1 MAKSL
6 EIKAKFL
13 ELLRLIII
21 SSPSLLLAACGDGA
35 DLSGLLSSS
44 GGETG
49 ATGSLSD
56 DYDLSASPELTR
68 VNLSWNEDPDA
79 SSYELYR
86 YQDSNCGAIPDD
98 YSACANASYKSVSVA
113 SATDTG
119 LSSNSIYFYRVRSVS
134 GDQAGELSSQL
145 EVMTLPDAP
154 SSLSAA
160 VANGRVTVS
169 WAEQDGI
176 DQYQLY
182 RYSNQDCDTVASDIS
197 ACLGDE
203 FWNILGG
210 DTSQQDSGLDG
221 GDTYYYQVAAV
232 NASGAS
238 SLSPQLSFVAPP
250 ESISSFGVVS
260 SSGAIGGISLV
271 WNDAAGAS
279 YYEIYRD
286 SSTGCEG
293 IPDDLELCP
302 DAVQFIGDV
311 SEYLDTSAQEGFV
324 YYYSVRAVN
333 DSGASA
339 LTTER
344 AANMPL
350 ELFPPTLISVVPQ
363 GYSIDLSW
371 SAVDKALSYQV
382 YISTEPNCASFPSSP
397 TACPGFVWLS
407 PSTGSNITESTS
419 ASFGDLAEG
428 TTYYLSTRAVTGDTV
443 SALSVE
449 LNATTVPAAPASS
462 SFAAI
467 GGVNQ
472 VDLTWSASAGAAT
485 YSLYWHN
492 DSSCLDSVVTV
503 DDISAN
509 CSDSS
514 VITDIT
520 GENYIHSNLNA
531 STYYYYYL
539 LANNA
544 AGASAITTVVSALTA
559 PAAVQ
564 NIASDSDTL
573 AITLS
578 WSSEQD
584 NLERFELYRYQ
595 DSSCDLASASA
606 CADQSVWPQLSP
618 NTFSQIDTTAAV
630 GVVYY
635 YQLAAVNN
643 TTKSFSP
650 RVTSALRLEP
660 AEQINL
666 TASENLLSV
675 SWSAV
680 TGAEHYVL
688 YRYSGECPALPD
700 STNSCSNYQAQ
711 IVDANATAYTD
722 SSVAAGEIYN
732 YQVAARISG
741 AEDSELSAIA
751 SGSPLLAAP
760 ELALT
765 PVAGGVRI
773 EFALI
778 SGAESYNIYRYPEA
792 GCLLSEASASISC
805 LDYQLLQ
812 VAAADIVNPSSS
824 AFALYDDL
832 NLVGGEDYYYR
843 VSSVNSLGSSGLSP
857 EVSSVAYLAQP
868 AIVASV
874 GGYGSS
880 SVEWGAVPGA
890 ETYTIYQYLADGSN
904 CYPQNTLASATCT
917 AGFVEH
923 SITAAADNSTAGYTY
938 SQDFADLEG
947 ALDYG
952 YVVLASNAL
961 VPDSVLSEPLI
972 LPVGLPAPEGL
983 IATPDAGAV
992 LLSWNPVVNAS
1003 GYSVLRSSI
1012 ANCLSLEGD
1021 NASCADYALLLAGLD
1036 LSLVDT
1042 ELAGGTSYY
1051 YRVTALEDESATGAY
1066 SEEVSAIPSLS
1077 TPQNLQ
1083 AVAGSGLVEL
1093 DWDPV
1098 LGAEG
1103 YSIYRYTQQPCT
1115 QILDSGSDCGEL
1127 HLESNNSAHSHISSS
1142 LVGEQTYYFRIAA
1155 THSGL
1160 SDSELSAAAE
1170 ATPSVGVPTLE
1181 VSVVENS
1188 LTVSWGA
1195 VAGASAYNLHR
1206 STSESCF
1213 LEVAPADYASS
1224 SSLCPDYQLWEG
1236 LSATS
1241 VSENNLSLDRA
1252 YFYTVQSVVAGTVF
1266 DIISNVASGLP
1277 LAQPQWLALAG
1288 GVEAVSITWDA
1299 SSIGAES
1306 YSIYRSSIANC
1317 SEAFADWQQC
1327 PEGRIFS
1334 DQSSGVFTDQDS
1346 LAPGQTYYYRLQ
1358 AVNYSGYA
1366 FNPTELSATTAP
1378 DTPADINVSFSEL
1391 GVSVEWDASQSG
1403 VEQFD
1408 LYRYTVAGCTFIPD
1422 SYQQCG
1428 ADSARWLAAS
1438 SPLLDPVADL
1448 QPGTVYYYTL
1458 IASNAAGSSLSS
1470 EQQIITGSAAPDIG
1484 AIVGGYGSMEVSW
1497 GLVFGAESY
1506 SLYRYARADC
1516 SDAEVLELSADCSA
1530 YKFEDV
1536 SSPFTDPPSAAAELQ
1551 LESSTYYYYRL
1562 SSSNSSATSALS
1574 TIGAGLTKPAAPEL
1588 VVADG
1593 GDKSV
1598 YLEYTSANS
1607 NLNKYIF
1614 TRDTVS
1620 GCNLD
1625 VGAETCPFMVELD
1638 GDLDSNYTDTDL
1650 NPGTTYYYHAYTVN
1664 NSGRSLASNEFAAT
1678 TIPNPPLN
1686 LAAVAASTTEIV
1698 VNWDRQT
1705 GAESYVLY
1713 RYTDPSCTTLQ
1724 LEANISACGSEQY
1737 PAQLIADIPDDTA
1750 SPEYIDSGLNSDA
1763 YYYYRIRAQ
1772 NSGGISDFSE
1782 EASSLTS
1789 PSLPEGLVGVGGD
1802 EEVNLSWTPV
1812 ANASYYYLY
1821 KYTNSGCATYAEDIA
1836 SCSDGSQ
1843 RQISPASLD
1852 DVLSSYLDSEVSN
1865 STYYYYRLQAIN
1877 ASGASAISA
1886 ELEVLT
1892 HPEHPQSISSS
1903 VSSSKISLTWS
1914 IENSV
1919 TDYELYR
1926 YTNSGCVSIFDDYLS
1941 CDDAARYQIT
1951 NAATDTDFQ
1960 TKTDDD
1966 KLRVGTI
1973 YYYRL
1978 VSHNASGARATD
1990 EFAIAT
1996 APATPENFAITPV
2009 LGLEPSLQL
2018 SWNADTTG
2026 VADFTIY
2033 RYQPAGCLLDDGDSS
2048 ACAEGF
2054 PITFNG
2060 ISAQS
2065 YTDDYLLATGTRYS
2079 YRVAATSSYSGQ
2091 AQSALSDEQS
2101 ASTFPAPPAITELAA
2116 GANSIAVGF
2125 EANQTGATSYTL
2137 HRYSGLPG
2145 CVSILGAETS
2155 CNDYKV
2161 YDNQTLSP
2169 ILDTGLDSGTLYYY
2183 RIAADGA
2190 AGTGIYS
2197 DEYNSITLPAAPAS
2211 IDLEVSLDGIL
2222 VSWDES
2228 HQGADSFVLYRSRT
2242 LNCLVYS
2249 SDGSLCEDYLEIDS
2263 LTSGE
2268 YNDTS
2273 LAYGYEY
2280 YYQLRAVNASGTS
2293 ELSSTYSAY
2302 TLPPAPSIDSIV
2314 GGANQV
2320 AISYSKAA
2328 ISGITYYNL
2337 YRYSDSGCAYVPG
2350 NLYADC
2356 ADGQRWSSSGGI
2368 DNTSETVT
2376 DDDLEDGTVYY
2387 YRLSAVNSS
2396 GEGPASAEYS
2406 AVTVPSAPTIT
2417 AITGGNRKIEI
2428 EFTANLPTA
2437 TSYLVYRYSIP
2448 GCYDDTT
2455 AAGCAANEWDSFSV
2469 SSSPLTDAN
2478 LDYGS
2483 KYYYSI
2489 VAVNDSGI
2497 SDYSNEEDAIT
2508 IPAESTIVSVVGGDG
2523 NIEIYFDDTIS
2534 GATSYHVYGYTG
2546 SNCLQKVSDFASKQ
2560 DACAAVLLES
2570 AALSALESDLGD
2582 GTTRYYRVASVNESG
2597 SSELSSQV
2605 SGITLPPVAE
2615 SAIFTGD
2622 DTSITLSWDDD
2633 QNGVSSYSVYQYS
2646 NSGCANFSAA
2656 NQSDILNACA
2666 SLSSSSS
2673 AESPVTFTGLNSGS
2687 TYYHLIQSSNAA
2699 GYKFTGELEATTV
2712 PAAPP
2717 APSLIGGDKYVVI
2730 DFAASQV
2737 AGADY
2742 FQIYRSTT
2750 SACVRN
2756 SAQSTCADLAILPA
2770 DPDQPLTADD
2780 FPYTDLG
2787 LLSGTTYYYHLS
2799 AHNEL
2804 GASPY
2809 SSESVATT
2817 APESSS
2823 DIELLPGRQA
2833 ITINWTNSPGLEA
2846 TYLYRYSNSG
2856 CSGVPTLIAAC
2867 SDPNY
2872 VEFDSSITSYTDTG
2886 LDDGSTYFYVL
2897 QAVNASGSSLSS
2909 EYSAL
2914 THPAATSIT
2923 QLTGGELN
2931 ATIEFDDDLA
2941 GAVTNYQIYRHNG
2954 LDADCLVENSDY
2966 SLDSSACSG
2975 FVSLPTNLELPLTAS
2990 PYTDTYGLIAGATYY
3005 YQIQSLNS
3013 SGGSALS
3020 PVAETITI
3028 PAAPLASSIAISSSL
3043 TDDDANVIEISW
3055 NNDIL
3060 GNTNG
3065 STLYR
3070 YTIEACQSIYGVN
3083 PDASQCSADDDYKV
3097 WDRLSATATAFTI
3110 EDADL
3115 QPATEYYYVIQ
3126 VSNASGSAYSEE
3138 ISAAT
3143 YPDAPADP
3151 TLTGGNQQITVEWD
3165 NTMATVSTYT
3175 LHFNSDSSC
3184 VYDDPGCGDYLSRE
3198 FAASAG
3204 NSHTFTNLL
3213 NGTRLSAGTTYYVTL
3228 VVENASGARASN
3240 TVSAITLPE
3249 APAISSVTYVSSAA
3263 AFELSWSHPSDGDG
3277 VASYSLVRYE
3287 DPDCMDEEGDYS
3299 ACDLDEL
3306 YVYDAA
3312 ISATA
3317 TSFTDSAALEPATR
3331 YYYRLGANNVSG
3343 AAWSAA
3349 SDQVTAPAALSP
3361 VVIPGSEDIDVS
3373 WSIAAG
3379 QEISSVQVYSTSQL
3393 GCPSM
3398 PNPAC
3403 SDWWDSGELDPAL
3416 GSITYSP
3423 SDSTK
3428 SYYLYLHLFNASGD
3442 ALSAAVTS
3450 ALLAAAPEFTTI
3462 AGGDQSIELHW
3473 QQSNNASY
3481 TLYFYDTSC
3490 AYPDAQPA
3498 DCGNLEVSSHNQ
3510 NFTTISSINGA
3521 PLAIGSEYFFRVSVT
3536 NLTSTSALSAES
3548 SAYTIAGVPE
3558 NLTLT
3563 PGGNQIGLSWDPSPG
3578 VTEDYNVYRY
3588 ASPCSPSSSANS
3600 DVASEC
3606 SATVIEGK
3614 TSPYTDLSLIAGN
3627 IYYYRV
3633 TAVNSSG
3640 ESAPSAEASAEV
3652 LLGAPENLSAV
3663 SSDTGI
3669 DLSWTKLSGTENHQ
3683 IYRYTTANCM
3693 TSRADVD
3700 ACPDYDTFTSGSDA
3714 EYTDTSAS
3722 GGAVYY
3728 YRVAA
3733 LRSGLEPG
3741 ELSNEASVVAN
3752 LLAPSI
3758 NYAQADYGAITLDW
3772 NAVNGAASYTIYRYL
3787 TASCLTDS
3795 SLTCAQASLS
3805 ATGTSYTDTNLDG
3818 LQTYYYR
3825 IAAASDDASVP
3836 DSPLSNEVNATT
3848 YLPAPINL
3856 SATPSELSVSLSWDA
3871 ITSSALNSSDIS
3883 YIVYRYTNSN
3893 SNCTAPHEPALNASC
3908 TDLLSNTSSANSYTD
3923 NSFSTGGSS
3932 YKYRVQAQHNGT
3944 TVEVGDISAEVA
3956 VQPIIATPRNLA
3968 IVRGSASLSLSWDP
3982 VTEADAY
3989 LVHRHNDANCAST
4002 TDSINSCLDYEVTTT
4017 SATSFAV
4024 SNLDPSLTYY
4034 FTVQA
4039 SKTGADSLSGYSAVV
4054 SERPYLAEVTG
4065 FQAYAS
4071 DALELT
4077 AQWDALDGANNYT
4090 VYFHQDPDCTY
4101 TGYSTQASQSS
4112 CSNISTGSTSGL
4124 SMEFANGIVE
4134 GQIYYFQ
4141 VQASNT
4147 TSNNVS
4153 AFTSRLQVR
4162 AFKDAAV
4169 TSIFGYDQEINLSFD
4184 DAGGSYDLKVFRYT
4198 DLTCADTTLLSNVN
4212 NCALEPGDA
4221 HSFTFFS
4228 GASAEIADADKFIN
4242 DTGLDEG
4249 KRYYYKVWSNQN
4261 QGEPGIYSAASSAMT
4276 MPPAPSALEL
4286 HQSETYGNQI
4296 SLTFAPP
4303 EGADNF
4309 YQLLR
4314 HNDADCA
4321 NLSNA
4326 NFNRSDYRDLTAVTN
4341 SSGQQCAGLTSL
4353 PTTDPSA
4360 FPASGTSIEY
4370 YLDDNLAPSTTYYY
4384 LYRSVNYSGA
4394 NGYDVE
4400 PGTATGGTLSGTSV
4414 ISNIVSW
4421 DTIPRDS
4428 EDGDLT
4434 IDPASGTSTSI
4445 PYAFSEIAT
4454 ATSYTVH
4461 RYLSSCSNA
4470 DITTCPSHL
4479 TIDHLDTDI
4488 GTTHEDS
4495 GLAAGTEYSY
4505 ILQAH
4510 NAAGSSDLSA
4520 SRVEANIL
4528 TLPADPALTAVIA
4541 DLGNNEANRFTISWS
4556 DDSGVTYRN
4565 IYGSTDQAC
4574 LQSVIDGGLGA
4585 SATNIAG
4592 CDDHIYESFISNS
4605 NDFPITTHADDTAL
4619 LSGTPYYFTITNHNN
4634 TGASLAFAGIDSN
4647 ITVPA
4652 APNTISLG
4660 PDYREIEV
4668 TWVPTLGSAS
4678 NVLYRYNERTCNDPV
4693 DDIGDPTA
4701 CGSDAAAYTFITEDF
4716 DFGFEPDSIKS
4727 FTFTDNNNATGLL
4740 DAEEYYYVVQA
4751 LNVSGYR
4758 LTEDAFIES
4767 NTTAPAIPTGLDTV
4781 ATDNSITLTWD
4792 RMATATQY
4800 QLLRSSDATCYTDS
4814 TGVTAYS
4821 TSCTEA
4827 ATFTIT
4833 SSSNNTETYTDTNL
4847 LYGTTYYYWIRSYS
4861 TSGGSPSTTTAEA
4874 NTTAPPRADRVSLSG
4889 ARNGTNRTNIEI
4901 TWSAVEAATSYALYR
4916 STDAD
4921 CLSDSEGNLS
4931 TDADTNCAD
4940 FTRSET
4946 SALTSTH
4953 SNLANDTIY
4962 YYYIAG
4968 INSSGEGRL
4977 SPLNS
4982 IRTAASAPSIDSVD
4996 NLSAVDQIQVSWY
5009 AASAYDSEYTIYL
5022 YSGSANCDPSSA
5034 TCTNAE
5040 SATVSSSS
5048 SSHTFSGLIAGTQ
5061 YHAKII
5067 ATTEYTQEDNT
5078 KSILVGDISSNPLSQ
5093 YTLPY
5098 DPAITSHSINTTNGA
5113 ITLNLTPESGA
5124 GSDAITYTIRR
5135 TTSETADCSRIQAA
5149 NSSSSCA
5156 DLQTITSSSTT
5167 VTDNKS
5173 KAEGAIY
5180 YYYVWSS
5187 NPGGDGVL
5195 AAGNSSNSYEV
5206 VPLPSAISGITL
5218 TYNEDESTF
5227 DNWLITISSPEAVP
5241 DNNYWS
5247 LDYYPSKL
5255 NSPNVLTTDI
5265 DSASFIE
5272 LGNSTHEANVSLAI
5286 SASYYLQPHDMRLM
5300 AANSNGDTIEL
5311 ASLTSSIS
5319 QPPEVYAFANTGS
5332 SSQKQVN
5339 HYFTFGTTATRD
5351 LYDDY
5356 ALDPEFRIYITK
5368 NINCFNGVTTYDDL
5382 ASNCSVGN
5390 STSQLKNSPTDPN
5403 DLGAAYVY
5411 WKDATNPQAISS
5423 GDYFTSIEDF
5433 SNIAITDVEIFY
5445 YVYLIVKSYQL
5456 TLDGVNYSRQFTNSE
5471 YLFRIGGTLMTIHE
5485 TSTNSIQ
5492 PPSQSLVPIP
5502 PLLAQQLTATSSDH
5516 NSWDLSLLWSALSGI
5531 SAYDI
5536 YEYSEPDCAYLLSE
5550 PSLCAN
5556 FSLYSSNIPEFT
5568 RAFSAADSGNYFYY
5582 RLQVHDAAG
5591 NSSGL
5596 GEQIAA
5602 YLPQP
5607 LNDSGLAACVEESE
5621 LISGSQDCSLGRDSS
5636 LEPAA
5641 KVGSGSAGFDFN
5653 SSIDASGALCVHDNV
5668 TGLSWSSWSPDPALA
5683 GAESNITTSSFA
5695 SIATVASDA
5704 CDHSD
5709 WRLPSLHE
5717 LLSIADYNQSAA
5729 KIDTSVFREFNLS
5742 QPTYWSASGHI
5753 VDFSSGELSLESNAS
5768 ARHSVLLVRGERGW
5782 GFDFGAER
5790 FQLVEQLDD
5799 NNLSFYLVYDN
5810 QTQLHYSPCLAG
5822 QSYDPLAHSCIGVAT
5837 ALDYIDSLN
5846 AYDANSSWRQP
5857 NIKELVAILDP
5868 SNNLQPNPEF
5878 FPAYPTGSSIF
5889 SLTPQGQGADY
5900 ITGRLF
5906 NPATQST
5913 QSSIFDLLNSHLI
5926 YRN

>member
-1 MAKSL
+1 MAKPIK
-6 EIKAKFL
+6 IKAKFL

-21 SSPSLLLAACGDGA
+21 SSLSLLLAACGDGA
-35 DLSGLLSSS
+35 DLSGLLSS
-44 GGETG
+44 GGEPESTG
-49 ATGSLSD
+49 TLSD
-56 DYDLSASPELTR
+56 DYELSGSPGLNE
-68 VNLSWNEDPDA
+68 VSLSWNEDPSA

-134 GDQAGELSSQL
+134 ADQAGELSSQL

-160 VANGRVTVS
+160 VADGRVTVS

-197 ACLGDE
+197 ACLGDK

-210 DTSQQDSGLDG
+210 DTSQQDSGLAG
-221 GDTYYYQVAAV
+221 GDIYYYQVAAV

-260 SSGAIGGISLV
+260 SSVAIGGISLV

-311 SEYLDTSAQEGFV
+311 SEYLDASAQEGFV

-363 GYSIDLSW
+363 GYGIDLSW

-449 LNATTVPAAPASS
+449 LNATTVPAAPASA

-467 GGVNQ
+467 GGANQ

-492 DSSCLDSVVTV
+492 DSSCLGAVVSAA
-503 DDISAN
+503 DIAAN
-509 CSDSS
+509 CSDYSL
-514 VITDIT
+514 ITDIA
-520 GENYIHSNLNA
+520 GANYIHSNLNA

-539 LANNA
+539 LANNV
-544 AGASAITTVVSALTA
+544 AGASAITTVASALTA

-564 NIASDSDTL
+564 NIASASDTL
-573 AITLS
+573 GITLS

-618 NTFSQIDTTAAV
+618 NTFSQVDTTAAV

-650 RVTSALRLEP
+650 QVTSALRLEP
-660 AEQINL
+660 AEQINIA
-666 TASENLLSV
+666 ASENLLTI

-711 IVDANATAYTD
+711 IVDANATAYAD
-722 SSVAAGEIYN
+722 AGVVAGEFYN

-765 PVAGGVRI
+765 PAAGGVRI

-778 SGAESYNIYRYPEA
+778 PGAESYNIYRYPEA
-792 GCLLSEASASISC
+792 GCLLSEASASVSC
-805 LDYQLLQ
+805 LDYELLQ

-832 NLVGGEDYYYR
+832 NLVGGADYYYR
-843 VSSVNSLGSSGLSP
+843 ASSVNSLGSSGLSP
-857 EVSSVAYLAQP
+857 EASSVAYLAQP
-868 AIVASV
+868 TIVASV

-890 ETYTIYQYLADGSN
+890 ESYTIYQYLADGSN

-917 AGFVEH
+917 AGFIEH
-923 SITAAADNSTAGYTY
+923 SITATADNSAAGYTY

-983 IATPDAGAV
+983 LATPDAGAV
-992 LLSWNPVVNAS
+992 LLSWDSVVNAS
-1003 GYSVLRSSI
+1003 GYAVLRSSI
-1012 ANCLSLEGD
+1012 ADCLSLEGD
-1021 NASCADYALLLAGLD
+1021 NTSCADYALLLAGLD

-1051 YRVTALEDESATGAY
+1051 YRVTALEDESTTGAY

-1160 SDSELSAAAE
+1160 SDSELSVETSAVPA
-1170 ATPSVGVPTLE
+1170 VGIPTLE

-1378 DTPADINVSFSEL
+1378 DIPADINVSFSEL
-1391 GVSVEWDASQSG
+1391 GVTVEWDASQSG

-1448 QPGTVYYYTL
+1448 EPGTVYYYTL

-1484 AIVGGYGSMEVSW
+1484 AIIGGYGSMEIRWSSA
-1497 GLVFGAESY
+1497 FGAESY

-1562 SSSNSSATSALS
+1562 TSSNSSATSALS
-1574 TIGAGLTKPAAPEL
+1574 TIGAGLTKPDAPEL

-1598 YLEYTSANS
+1598 YLEYTSTNS

-1625 VGAETCPFMVELD
+1625 VGEETCPFMVELD

-1686 LAAVAASTTEIV
+1686 LAATAASTTEIV

-1713 RYTDPSCTTLQ
+1713 RYTDPACTTLQ

-1750 SPEYIDSGLNSDA
+1750 TPEYIDQGLNSDA

-1789 PSLPEGLVGVGGD
+1789 PSLPEDLVGVGGD
-1802 EEVNLSWTPV
+1802 EQVNLSWTPV

-1843 RQISPASLD
+1843 RQISPTSLD

-1926 YTNSGCVSIFDDYLS
+1926 YTNSGCASLFDDYLS

-2116 GANSIAVGF
+2116 GADSIAVAF

-2197 DEYNSITLPAAPAS
+2197 DEYNSITLPAAPTS

-2228 HQGADSFVLYRSRT
+2228 HQGADSFILYRSRT
-2242 LNCLVYS
+2242 LNCLVLY
-2249 SDGSLCEDYLEIDS
+2249 SDGGLCEDYLEIDS

-2302 TLPPAPSIDSIV
+2302 TLPPAPSIDSVV

-2320 AISYSKAA
+2320 DISYSKAA
-2328 ISGITYYNL
+2328 ISGITHYNL
-2337 YRYSDSGCAYVPG
+2337 YRYSDPGCAHVPG

-2356 ADGQRWSSSGGI
+2356 ADGQRWSSIGGV
-2368 DNTSETVT
+2368 DNTSETVI

-2417 AITGGNRKIEI
+2417 AISGGDRKIEI
-2428 EFTANLPTA
+2428 EFTANLPTV

-2478 LDYGS
+2478 LGYGR

-2489 VAVNDSGI
+2489 VAVNDSGT
-2497 SDYSNEEDAIT
+2497 SGYSNEEDAIT

-2523 NIEIYFDDTIS
+2523 NIEIYFDDTIR

-2597 SSELSSQV
+2597 SSDLSSQV

-2615 SAIFTGD
+2615 SVIFTGD

-2633 QNGVSSYSVYQYS
+2633 QNGVSSYSVHQYS
-2646 NSGCANFSAA
+2646 NSGCANLSAA
-2656 NQSDILNACA
+2656 NESDILNACA
-2666 SLSSSSS
+2666 SLQSSSSG
-2673 AESPVTFTGLNSGS
+2673 ESPITFTGLNSGT
-2687 TYYHLIQSSNAA
+2687 TYYHLIKSSNAA
-2699 GYKFTGELEATTV
+2699 GYKFTAELEATTV

-2717 APSLIGGDKYVVI
+2717 APSLTGGYKYMVI

-2737 AGADY
+2737 AGAQY

-2756 SAQSTCADLAILPA
+2756 SSQSTCADLATLPA
-2770 DPDQPLTADD
+2770 DPDQLLTAAD

-2867 SDPNY
+2867 SDPGY
-2872 VEFDSSITSYTDTG
+2872 VEFDATVTSYTDTG

-2909 EYSAL
+2909 EHSAL

-2931 ATIEFDDDLA
+2931 ATIEFDDALA
-2941 GAVTNYQIYRHNG
+2941 GAVDNYQIYRHNS
-2954 LDADCLVENSDY
+2954 LDAECLVENSDY

-2990 PYTDTYGLIAGATYY
+2990 PYTDTYGLVAGATYY

-3020 PVAETITI
+3020 PVTETITI
-3028 PAAPLASSIAISSSL
+3028 PAAPLASSIAIASSL
-3043 TDDDANVIEISW
+3043 TDAEANVIAISW

-3070 YTIEACQSIYGVN
+3070 YTIGGCPSIYGAN

-3097 WDRLSATATAFTI
+3097 WDGLSATDTAFTI

-3138 ISAAT
+3138 ISTVT
-3143 YPDAPADP
+3143 YPAVPTDP
-3151 TLTGGNQQITVEWD
+3151 ILTGGNQQITVEWD
-3165 NTMATVSTYT
+3165 NTMATVSSYT
-3175 LHFNSDSSC
+3175 LHVNSDGSC
-3184 VYDDPGCGDYLSRE
+3184 VYDDPSCGDYLSIE
-3198 FAASAG
+3198 FAASEG

-3228 VVENASGARASN
+3228 VAANASGARASN

-3249 APAISSVTYVSSAA
+3249 APAIASVTYVSSAA
-3263 AFELSWSHPSDGDG
+3263 AFELSWSHPSNGDG

-3306 YVYDAA
+3306 YVYDAG

-3349 SDQVTAPAALSP
+3349 GDQVTAPAALSP
-3361 VVIPGSEDIDVS
+3361 VVIPGSADIDVS
-3373 WSIAAG
+3373 WSIAAD
-3379 QEISSVQVYSTSQL
+3379 QEISSVKVYSTSQL

-3462 AGGDQSIELHW
+3462 TGGDQSIELHW

-3481 TLYFYDTSC
+3481 TLYFYDKSC
-3490 AYPDAQPA
+3490 AYPDAKPE
-3498 DCGNLEVSSHNQ
+3498 DCGNIEVSSHNQ
-3510 NFTTISSINGA
+3510 NFTTISSIDGA

-3578 VTEDYNVYRY
+3578 ATEDYNVYRY
-3588 ASPCSPSSSANS
+3588 ASPCSASSSANS

-3606 SATVIEGK
+3606 SATVIKGK
-3614 TSPYTDLSLIAGN
+3614 TSPYTDLSLIAGDT
-3627 IYYYRV
+3627 YYYRV

-3663 SSDTGI
+3663 SADTGI
-3669 DLSWTKLSGTENHQ
+3669 DLTWIKLSGTESHQ

-3693 TSRADVD
+3693 TSRADVED
-3700 ACPDYDTFTSGSDA
+3700 CPDYQTFTSGSDA

-3795 SLTCAQASLS
+3795 SLTCAQVSIP

-3848 YLPAPINL
+3848 YLPAPSNL
-3856 SATPSELSVSLSWDA
+3856 SASPSELSISLSWDA

-3883 YIVYRYTNSN
+3883 YIVYRYTNTN
-3893 SNCTAPHEPALNASC
+3893 TNCTAPHEPALNASC
-3908 TDLLSNTSSANSYTD
+3908 SDLLSNTSSANSYTD
-3923 NSFSTGGSS
+3923 NNFTTGGSS

-3956 VQPIIATPRNLA
+3956 VQPIIATPLNLA
-3968 IVRGSASLSLSWDP
+3968 IVRGSASLSLSWDS
-3982 VTEADAY
+3982 VTEADDY
-3989 LVHRHNDANCAST
+3989 LVHRHNDATCAST
-4002 TDSINSCLDYEVTTT
+4002 TDSISSCLDYEVSTT
-4017 SATSFAV
+4017 SATSFTAP
-4024 SNLDPSLTYY
+4024 NLDPSLTYY
-4034 FTVQA
+4034 FTIQA
-4039 SKTGADSLSGYSAVV
+4039 SKTGADSLSGYSAVA
-4054 SERPYLAEVTG
+4054 SDRPYLAELTG

-4071 DALELT
+4071 DVLELT
-4077 AQWDALDGANNYT
+4077 AKWDALDGANNYT

-4101 TGYSTQASQSS
+4101 TGYSSAQSS
-4112 CSNISTGSTSGL
+4112 CSGITTRSTSEL
-4124 SMEFANGIVE
+4124 FMEFADGIVE

-4147 TSNNVS
+4147 TSSNVS
-4153 AFTSRLQVR
+4153 AFTNRLQVR

-4169 TSIFGYDQEINLSFD
+4169 TSIFGYDQEIDLSFD

-4198 DLTCADTTLLSNVN
+4198 DLNCTNEKLFSSVN
-4212 NCALEPGDA
+4212 DCALESGDA
-4221 HSFTFFS
+4221 QSFTFFS
-4228 GASAEIADADKFIN
+4228 GFDADIPEEYKFIN

-4261 QGEPGIYSAASSAMT
+4261 PGEPGIYSAAFGAMT
-4276 MPPAPSALEL
+4276 MPPAPSTLEL

-4314 HNDADCA
+4314 HNDADCV

-4326 NFNRSDYRDLTAVTN
+4326 NFNRSDYRDLSAVTN
-4341 SSGQQCAGLTSL
+4341 SSGQRCAGLTSL

-4394 NGYDVE
+4394 NGYDVDPE
-4400 PGTATGGTLSGTSV
+4400 TSTGGTLSGTSV
-4414 ISNIVSW
+4414 ISNIVTW
-4421 DTIPRDS
+4421 DTIPRAS
-4428 EDGDLT
+4428 MAGDLA
-4434 IDPASGTSTSI
+4434 IDPGSGTSTSI
-4445 PYAFSEIAT
+4445 AYSFSEIAT

-4461 RYLSSCSNA
+4461 RYLSSCTADDIITCPDYLAITHSA
-4470 DITTCPSHL
+4470 TDIDITHP
-4479 TIDHLDTDI
+4479 
-4488 GTTHEDS
+4488 DS
-4495 GLAAGTEYSY
+4495 NLSAGTEYSY

-4510 NAAGSSDLSA
+4510 NAAGSSDLNA
-4520 SRVEANIL
+4520 SYVEANIL
-4528 TLPADPALTAVIA
+4528 TLPADPALTAIIA
-4541 DLGNNEANRFTISWS
+4541 DLDGEANRFTISWS
-4556 DDSGVTYRN
+4556 DDSGVTHRN
-4565 IYGSTDQAC
+4565 IYGSTNQDC
-4574 LQSVIDGGLGA
+4574 LQSVITGGLSA

-4592 CDDHIYESFISNS
+4592 CADAIYKNSISRS

-4619 LSGTPYYFTITNHNN
+4619 LSGTTYYFTITNHNS

-4668 TWVPTLGSAS
+4668 TWVPPLGSDS
-4678 NVLYRYNERTCNDPV
+4678 NVLYRYTERGCDPV
-4693 DDIGDPTA
+4693 DDLADADA
-4701 CGSDAAAYTFITEDF
+4701 CGAATAAYTFVTEDF

-4727 FTFTDNNNATGLL
+4727 FTFTDDNNATGLL
-4740 DAEEYYYVVQA
+4740 DAEEYYYAVQA

-4758 LTEDAFIES
+4758 LTEDASIAS
-4767 NTTAPAIPTGLDTV
+4767 AITAPATPTGLSAT
-4781 ATDNSITLTWD
+4781 ATDNSIILTWD
-4792 RMATATQY
+4792 GMANAERY
-4800 QLLRSSDATCYTDS
+4800 QILRSADSGCYSVNAGVYSPNSCADGATFLVDHDATS
-4814 TGVTAYS
+4814 NS
-4821 TSCTEA
+4821 Q
-4827 ATFTIT
+4827 TFT
-4833 SSSNNTETYTDTNL
+4833 DTGL
-4847 LYGTTYYYWIRSYS
+4847 AYGTTYYYWILSYNNA
-4861 TSGGSPSTTTAEA
+4861 SGGSPSTTTAEA
-4874 NTTAPPRADRVSLSG
+4874 STTAPPRAIQVSLEATSSG
-4889 ARNGTNRTNIEI
+4889 TDQTTIKI
-4901 TWSAVEAATSYALYR
+4901 DWSAVEAATSYALYR
-4916 STDAD
+4916 STDAS

-4931 TDADTNCAD
+4931 TGATNCAD

-4946 SALTSTH
+4946 SARTSTH
-4953 SNLANDTIY
+4953 SNLPNDTIY

-4977 SPLNS
+4977 SPVNS
-4982 IRTAASAPSIDSVD
+4982 TRTTPSAPPITLD
-4996 NLSAVDQIQVSWY
+4996 NKGTTTEIEVAWN
-5009 AASAYDSEYTIYL
+5009 ATSAYDSEYQLYIYRGD
-5022 YSGSANCDPSSA
+5022 SSCDPSS
-5034 TCTNAE
+5034 TSCTDEKQKTITA
-5040 SATVSSSS
+5040 AGSSSYT
-5048 SSHTFSGLIAGTQ
+5048 HTFTNLTVGSK
-5061 YHAKII
+5061 YYAKIF
-5067 ATTEYTQEDNT
+5067 ATTEYTQEDG
-5078 KSILVGDISSNPLSQ
+5078 KSSTLTGDISSSAESEH
-5093 YTLPY
+5093 TRPY
-5098 DPAITSHSINTTNGA
+5098 HPTITSYSITNTDANYFEFTLSDNG
-5113 ITLNLTPESGA
+5113 SGT
-5124 GSDAITYTIRR
+5124 DDITYTLYR
-5135 TTSETADCSRIQAA
+5135 TTSSICSRTSAA
-5149 NSSSSCA
+5149 NSACTNGKKLSSN
-5156 DLQTITSSSTT
+5156 TSPIEDNGNKDDSTH
-5167 VTDNKS
+5167 
-5173 KAEGAIY
+5173 Y
-5180 YYYVWSS
+5180 YYYAWSA
-5187 NPGGDGVL
+5187 NPGGDGIEP
-5195 AAGNSSNSYEV
+5195 ANYDTSAFKTTT
-5206 VPLPSAISGITL
+5206 PPADISAIVSYSQANSTAEAMTITV
-5218 TYNEDESTF
+5218 Y
-5227 DNWLITISSPEAVP
+5227 SPEPIPASDTWRLV
-5241 DNNYWS
+5241 
-5247 LDYYPSKL
+5247 YYPSDL
-5255 NSPNVLTTDI
+5255 NEPSELTHTIAALDDANEYSAQLPISSTNNALYFFQRHTINLEATNDSGVLTKI
-5265 DSASFIE
+5265 
-5272 LGNSTHEANVSLAI
+5272 
-5286 SASYYLQPHDMRLM
+5286 
-5300 AANSNGDTIEL
+5300 
-5311 ASLTSSIS
+5311 
-5319 QPPEVYAFANTGS
+5319 
-5332 SSQKQVN
+5332 
-5339 HYFTFGTTATRD
+5339 
-5351 LYDDY
+5351 DDY
-5356 ALDPEFRIYITK
+5356 DLAVLPPPIINSFTEHSSNTDHTKKMQYNFAMNNASTNIQAIRATYGLELEMQYYITK
-5368 NINCFNGVTTYDDL
+5368 TRSCFSDADMLATATTCTYEQYLDGILNSESADYVYHTDAAQNVSFSSSYNGFFHTQDFSTL
-5382 ASNCSVGN
+5382 AN
-5390 STSQLKNSPTDPN
+5390 STNTAYYYFAAVSGYTINGANSDANYYQASFADDSTPIYKNELVIGNKSEQFLVPN
-5403 DLGAAYVY
+5403 
-5411 WKDATNPQAISS
+5411 S
-5423 GDYFTSIEDF
+5423 
-5433 SNIAITDVEIFY
+5433 
-5445 YVYLIVKSYQL
+5445 
-5456 TLDGVNYSRQFTNSE
+5456 
-5471 YLFRIGGTLMTIHE
+5471 
-5485 TSTNSIQ
+5485 STNSIQ
-5492 PPSQSLVPIP
+5492 APSQSLVPIP
-5502 PLLAQQLTATSSDH
+5502 PLLAQQLAATSSDH
-5516 NSWDLSLLWSALSGI
+5516 NSWDLSLLWSALSGV

-5536 YEYSEPDCAYLLSE
+5536 YEYSEPDCPYLLSE

-5556 FSLYSSNIPEFT
+5556 FRLYSSNIPEFT
-5568 RAFSAADSGNYFYY
+5568 RAFSAADSGSYFYY

-5653 SSIDASGALCVHDNV
+5653 SSIDASGSLCVQDNV
-5668 TGLSWSSWSPDPALA
+5668 TGLSWSGWSPDPALA

-5695 SIATVASDA
+5695 SIASITLDA

-5768 ARHSVLLVRGERGW
+5768 ARHSVLLVRGERSW

-5822 QSYDPLAHSCIGVAT
+5822 QSYDPLAHSCIGAAT

-5868 SNNLQPNPEF
+5868 NNNLQPNPEF
-5878 FPAYPTGSSIF
+5878 FPAYPTSSSIF

-5913 QSSIFDLLNSHLI
+5913 QPSIFDLLNSHLI
-5926 YRN
+5926 YHK